1 MNRSF
6 HNIHISF
13 YKAAILLILCAFVP
27 FNLSAAE
34 SSKQQ
39 EFILVLDPGHG
50 GNDVGATDNGAK
62 EKDINLGVAK
72 KVAELVK
79 KKLKNSKVVMT
90 RDNDTFISLQE
101 RANIAN
107 RNRANLF
114 VSIHT
119 NSVDK
124 TSKNRTTVAGTSVY
138 ALGLHKD
145 QNNLNVA
152 RRENSVIELESDY
165 KQKYSGFDPSK
176 DESYIIFEMAQKK
189 NLGNSLKFANLA
201 QKQLVAVAD
210 RVDRGVKQAGF
221 WVLWATTMPS
231 VLIELDFICNPTS
244 AEFMTSEQGQQKLA
258 QAIYNAIECYAE
270 GHTHALN
277 ETHSTSVE
285 KVDKKVTEPISQT
298 AVQTIVEDNSAEN
311 AVATLSNSSK
321 KKSVAPT
328 TTSQTNRRTG
338 KPRKRRSDSAKKL
351 SDSKEFETDKILITS
366 EETYLA
372 KVEAA
377 KEETVKETKSDN
389 NSKNKNKKNKNK
401 KNKSEKKSKKVEKS
415 ETLASKATTDSK
427 KVVEMSNKEKST
439 KKESYK
445 KTILV
450 ASNGQVHNVEDKN
463 GVRTITPTLYK
474 IQILASAE
482 KIAENSPR
490 FQGLSPVSCF
500 QENGLYKYTYGESTS
515 RSEIE
520 NKLYDVK
527 SKFPDAFIIVS
538 KK

>member
-1 MNRSF
+1 MPIN
-6 HNIHISF
+6 
-13 YKAAILLILCAFVP
+13 V
-27 FNLSAAE
+27 SAAE

-39 EFILVLDPGHG
+39 EFILVIDPGHG
-50 GNDVGATDNGAK
+50 GNDVGAVDNGAK

-124 TSKNRTTVAGTSVY
+124 TSKNRTTVAGSSVY

-201 QKQLVAVAD
+201 QKQLVSVAD
-210 RVDRGVKQAGF
+210 RADRGVKQAGF

-244 AEFMTSEQGQQKLA
+244 AEFMTSEAGQQKLA

-270 GHTHALN
+270 GHTHAFN
-277 ETHSTSVE
+277 ESHDTSVE
-285 KVDKKVTEPISQT
+285 KVDKKAAEPISQT
-298 AVQTIVEDNSAEN
+298 AVQTIVEDNSAVD

-321 KKSVAPT
+321 KKSVAPAS
-328 TTSQTNRRTG
+328 TSTQNNRRIT
-338 KPRKRRSDSAKKL
+338 KPRKRRSDSSKKI
-351 SDSKEFETDKILITS
+351 SDAKEFETDKIVLTS

-372 KVEAA
+372 KVEAD
-377 KEETVKETKSDN
+377 KEESVKEEKADN
-389 NSKNKNKKNKNK
+389 NSKNKNKKKNK
-401 KNKSEKKSKKVEKS
+401 KSDKKSKKSEKKSSKSSSESVKKVEN
-415 ETLASKATTDSK
+415 T
-427 KVVEMSNKEKST
+427 EKTEKTEKPKNT

-450 ASNGQVHNVEDKN
+450 ASNGQVQNVEDKN
-463 GVRTITPTLYK
+463 GVRTISPTLYK
-474 IQILASAE
+474 IQILASTE
-482 KIAENSPR
+482 KIADNSPR
-490 FQGLSPVSCF
+490 FMGLSPVSCF

-520 NKLYDVK
+520 NKLFDVK